1 MSPNSIELH
10 YLRTIQEPEINGYI
24 YRMHPLYRSP
34 VEKKH
39 ATVLIVIGE
48 VFNSENW
55 ELNMSLPHI
64 NPY

>member
-48 VFNSENW
+48 VFNSEN
-55 ELNMSLPHI
+55 
-64 NPY
+64 